1 MIPDGRLADI
11 LIKSDTME
19 SARLREIQDKVRF
32 NKVGLHDFLL
42 KGDVLTAEDIVGAVI
57 EVSGLSYLR
66 LDSVNIQ
73 REASKL
79 VSEEFCR
86 TQTLIPIS
94 LVDNVL
100 TVAVEDL
107 LLPDVHSQLRR
118 MTGKDVVLAVA
129 EGDTIIKAI
138 DECFKGDEAEAS
150 LDRVMGDVEVED
162 LIATEAMVGEDEAEE
177 GDESDENDSL
187 IVKLVNSIIVDAYM
201 KGASDIHIESY
212 RHSKHPT
219 RIRIRVDGTLLDYR
233 TIPNRYVKAM
243 VSRIK
248 IMSKLDIAE
257 RRVPQ
262 DGKITFNISKGKGL
276 ELRVATM
283 PVAGEQEDVV
293 LRLLAA
299 SEPLPIDKIG
309 LEGRNFQRLKTI
321 VEQPYGMILVVG
333 PTGSG
338 KTTTLHSIMAHLNTA
353 ERKIWTAEDPVEITQ
368 YGLRQVQI
376 APKRGL
382 TFARALRSFL
392 RADPDII
399 MVGEMRDMETSSIG
413 VEASLTGHLVLSTL
427 HTNNAPETIVRLLE
441 MGLDPFSFAD
451 ALLGV
456 LGQRLV
462 RTLCRG
468 CKETYNPTREE
479 YDDLIYEF
487 GQEDFLRSTGSAVN
501 RQYSSS
507 IELFRRKEGGCAVC
521 NWTGY
526 KGRTAI
532 HELLPTS
539 DELRHLIV
547 SGAPVSSIREQSI
560 KEGMTTLKQDGI
572 VKVLKGMTDIHEV
585 RRVCSR

>member
-11 LIKSDTME
+11 LINSDTIE
-19 SARLREIQDKVRF
+19 PTKLREIQDKVRL
-32 NKVGLHDFLL
+32 NKVSLHDYLVRG
-42 KGDVLTAEDIVGAVI
+42 KVLSEEDIVGAVI

-66 LDSVNIQ
+66 LESVNIQ
-73 REASKL
+73 KEACAL
-79 VSEEFCR
+79 VTEEFCR
-86 TQTLIPIS
+86 KHTLIPIS

-100 TVAVEDL
+100 TVAVEDI

-138 DECFKGDEAEAS
+138 EERFKGEESEAAVDK
-150 LDRVMGDVEVED
+150 LMGDVSMED
-162 LIATEAMVGEDEAEE
+162 MLAAEAAAEEEEDEGEE
-177 GDESDENDSL
+177 SSENDSL
-187 IVKLVNSIIVDAYM
+187 IVKLVNSIIIDAYM

-212 RHSKHPT
+212 RGSGRPT
-219 RIRIRVDGTLLDYR
+219 RIRIRVDGSLLDYR
-233 TIPNRYVKAM
+233 TIPNRYVRAV

-262 DGKITFNISKGKGL
+262 DGKILFHLAKGRSI

-293 LRLLAA
+293 MRILAGTEPMRLAKL
-299 SEPLPIDKIG
+299 G
-309 LEGRNFQRLKTI
+309 LEGRNYQRLRAI

-338 KTTTLHSIMAHLNTA
+338 KTTTLHSVMAHLNTA

-392 RADPDII
+392 RADPDVI
-399 MVGEMRDMETSSIG
+399 MVGEMRDMETASIG
-413 VEASLTGHLVLSTL
+413 VEASLTGHLLLSTL
-427 HTNNAPETIVRLLE
+427 HTNNAPETVVRLLE

-456 LGQRLV
+456 LAQRLV
-462 RTLCRG
+462 RTLCPD
-468 CKETYNPTREE
+468 CKETYHPTREE
-479 YDDLIYEF
+479 YDNLIYEF
-487 GQEDFLRSTGSAVN
+487 GQEEFLRTTGSPVD
-501 RQYSSS
+501 REYSDSL
-507 IELFRRKEGGCAVC
+507 ELSRRNENGCNSC
-521 NWTGY
+521 SWTGY
-526 KGRTAI
+526 RGRIAI
-532 HELLPTS
+532 HELLASS
-539 DELRHLIV
+539 DELKHLV
-547 SGAPVSSIREQSI
+547 VTGSPVAAIREQAV

-572 VKVLKGMTDIHEV
+572 VKVLKGVTDIHEV

>member
-1 MIPDGRLADI
+1 
-11 LIKSDTME
+11 
-19 SARLREIQDKVRF
+19 
-32 NKVGLHDFLL
+32 
-42 KGDVLTAEDIVGAVI
+42 
-57 EVSGLSYLR
+57 
-66 LDSVNIQ
+66 
-73 REASKL
+73 
-79 VSEEFCR
+79 
-86 TQTLIPIS
+86 
-94 LVDNVL
+94 
-100 TVAVEDL
+100 
-107 LLPDVHSQLRR
+107 

-138 DECFKGDEAEAS
+138 EDIFKGDESEAS

-162 LIATEAMVGEDEAEE
+162 LLAAEAMAAEQEEEDE
-177 GDESDENDSL
+177 DESDENDSL
-187 IVKLVNSIIVDAYM
+187 IVKLVNSIIIDAYM
-201 KGASDIHIESY
+201 KGASDIHVESY
-212 RHSKHPT
+212 RQSKHPT

-233 TIPNRYVKAM
+233 TIPNRYVKAV

-262 DGKITFNISKGKGL
+262 DGKITFNLSKGKGL

-392 RADPDII
+392 RADPDVI

-462 RTLCRG
+462 RTLCKG
-468 CKETYNPTREE
+468 CKETYNPTKEE
-479 YDDLIYEF
+479 YDNLVYEF
-487 GQEDFLRSTGSAVN
+487 GEEHFLRSTGSAVN

-507 IELFRRKEGGCAVC
+507 IELCRRKEGGCAVC

-547 SGAPVSSIREQSI
+547 TGAPVANIRDQSV

-572 VKVLKGMTDIHEV
+572 VKVLKGVTDIHEV